1 MLGVLL
7 VAGWAGYSRKTEQGV
22 VRSTP
27 AANVPASVLTT
38 QQGAQGAEL
47 SSSEYPTELDS
58 SVSSELKMQDVSS
71 LAASDAQTHPAVALD
86 TVNMR
91 YMVVWANQSDITGSD
106 IHGALYNS
114 DGSRFSSED
123 IIISEAYDDQ
133 KNPSVAFDGNRFL
146 VVWQDENISSS
157 DIHGALVDEQGPV
170 PGFADILLTDAINNQ
185 VFPKVVFRKPDALFK
200 EPQYLVVWQDT
211 RSDDGDIYGTRVSVD
226 GFSVDGSGVPLAP
239 PTGVQGK
246 PAIAVGET
254 HSLLVW
260 EQDSGSAN
268 AKIRGTLLPAGD
280 WTPGFDFG
288 VGTGS
293 NARQTAPSVAFHA
306 ASNNY
311 FVVWSD
317 ARNTATGNDIY
328 GTRVSSGGTVW
339 DASGFPISNGPGAQL
354 APAIATAGDNVL
366 AVWQDARDS
375 SINDIFGN
383 RLSADGGVVAGSDFS
398 IRSTTYAQTPAVGP
412 VATDKQLVFYS
423 APNPGTSSPK
433 RIQSS
438 LINSRQ
444 RGSTCSQN
452 QECASGY
459 CVDGVCCN
467 SACDVGSTG
476 NCRACSVAT
485 GAQENGICKIIT
497 SGNSCEDGNKC
508 TRAGTCQQGKCIGT
522 DPVICADPDQCHE
535 TGACNP
541 ATGICS
547 FRPKPNGTACADDNA
562 CTIQET
568 CQEGNCTGKPVIC
581 KASDQC
587 HEVGICNK
595 ATGDCTNP
603 RKSDG
608 TSCSDGNACTRSD
621 TCQGGLCTGSEPV
634 TCTASDQC
642 HDVGTCNP
650 ATGSCSNPAKDN
662 GAYCSDGNTCTRTDT
677 CQAGVCRPGAVAA
690 EVCNRVDDNCDG
702 RVDNITPLYCSPREC
717 RVGKTYCTTSGG
729 NACAYTANSLSKTR
743 CSIGSCDGKGLC
755 CGNVRTLVAARKE
768 YEVIDWV
775 KLCSGWLWW
784 RNCTWYPVWGWRYYP
799 AHYVNKYKC
808 K

>member
-1 MLGVLL
+1 
-7 VAGWAGYSRKTEQGV
+7 
-22 VRSTP
+22 
-27 AANVPASVLTT
+27 
-38 QQGAQGAEL
+38 
-47 SSSEYPTELDS
+47 
-58 SVSSELKMQDVSS
+58 MQDVSS

-114 DGSRFSSED
+114 DGSRFTSED
-123 IIISEAYDDQ
+123 IIISAAYDDQ

-146 VVWQDENISSS
+146 VVWQDENFSSS
-157 DIHGALVDEQGPV
+157 DIHGALVRVDGQGNV
-170 PGFADILLTDAINNQ
+170 NKEEIVVTGAYNNQ
-185 VFPKVVFRKPDALFK
+185 TLPKVVFRNTD
-200 EPQYLVVWQDT
+200 YLVVWQDT
-211 RSDDGDIYGTRVSVD
+211 RTGDLDIYGTRVSVE
-226 GFSVDGSGVPLAP
+226 GSSLDGSGVPLAP

-246 PAIAVGET
+246 PAIAVGAT

-268 AKIRGTLLPAGD
+268 AKIRGTLLRAVD
-280 WTPGFDFG
+280 LTPGFDFA

-366 AVWQDARDS
+366 TVWQDARDS

-423 APNPGTSSPK
+423 APNPGTSSPP

-476 NCRACSVAT
+476 GCAACIVAK
-485 GAQENGICKIIT
+485 GSAENGTCKIV
-497 SGNSCEDGNKC
+497 GNGSQCNDGNAC
-508 TRAGTCQQGKCIGT
+508 TSADICRGGTCTGSPLTCK
-522 DPVICADPDQCHE
+522 PPDQCHE
-535 TGACNP
+535 AGTCNP

-547 FRPKPNGTACADDNA
+547 YPARPNGTSCSDDNA
-562 CTIQET
+562 CTLADT
-568 CQEGNCTGKPVIC
+568 CREGNCTAGSPVTC

-587 HEVGICNK
+587 HDVGDCNK
-595 ATGDCTNP
+595 ATGICSNP
-603 RKSDG
+603 AKPNG
-608 TSCSDGNACTRSD
+608 ASCNDGNACTRTD
-621 TCQGGLCTGSEPV
+621 TCQGGTCNGANPV

-650 ATGSCSNPAKDN
+650 ATGSCSNPAKPD
-662 GAYCSDGNTCTRTDT
+662 GVYCSDNNTCTRTDT
-677 CQAGVCRPGAVAA
+677 CQAGVCRSGAVAT
-690 EVCNRVDDNCDG
+690 EVCNRADDNCDG
-702 RVDNITPLYCSPREC
+702 KVDNITPLSCSPREC
-717 RVGKTYCTTSGG
+717 RAGKTYCTTSGG
-729 NACAYTANSLSKTR
+729 DACSYTANSLSKTR

-784 RNCTWYPVWGWRYYP
+784 RNCTWYPVWGWRHYP